1 MCLPRAI
8 NLKTEVGDE
17 IEKILR
23 APGMVG
29 RVTPRT
35 PRLQPEFAG
44 APPFELQNA
53 GNVAVSRQISGGY
66 GK

>member
-44 APPFELQNA
+44 APPF
-53 GNVAVSRQISGGY
+53 
-66 GK
+66 